1 MRVIEQFTE
10 GKTGDATRNEDRI
23 VVTDH
28 YACVLDG
35 VTDKTGIVIDG
46 ESTGRFAVSVV
57 ADAIGVL
64 PPEADFRT
72 ALTAMSAALDAAIHN
87 AYAGMGI
94 AVEPGTRPG
103 LVVVVYARARNEIWR
118 MGDGA
123 FRIDDAVY
131 PFDKKMDIFTSE
143 ARAVRLEMAV
153 RTGMTVEDLRENDIG
168 RAFIEPLLKHQY
180 LFQNSDEDYGYGCL
194 NGEHVPDAFLE
205 VFDVPEGAKEIV
217 LASDGYPEVL
227 GTLDATEA
235 ALKEILAEDPMLF
248 RCFKS
253 TKGLDAGKVSFDD
266 RSYLRLDISA

>member
-1 MRVIEQFTE
+1 MRVIEEFTE
-10 GKTGDATRNEDRI
+10 GKTGDAAKNEDRI

-28 YACVLDG
+28 HACVLDG

-57 ADAIGVL
+57 ADAIEVL

-72 ALTAMSAALDAAIHN
+72 ALTALSAALDAAVHN
-87 AYAGMGI
+87 AYAGMGV

-103 LVVVVYARARNEIWR
+103 LVLVAYARARREIWR

-123 FRIDDAVY
+123 FRIDDAAY
-131 PFDKKMDIFTSE
+131 PFDKKMDVFTGE

-153 RTGMTVEDLRENDIG
+153 RAGMTVDELRENDIG

-180 LFQNSDEDYGYGCL
+180 LFQNRDEDYGYGCL
-194 NGEHVPDAFLE
+194 NGEHVPDCFLE
-205 VFDVPEGAKEIV
+205 VFDVPEDAKEIV

-227 GTLDATEA
+227 ATLAETEA

-248 RCFKS
+248 RRFKS

-266 RSYLRLDISA
+266 RSYLRLDISG